1 MVCRSNRRRRGSS
14 PPNRDDDDLQY
25 ALSVLSRDWPRLI
38 LPAAGIVLAVS
49 IVGPMLLSAAFL
61 AIAIAGVSTFF
72 FAAPMLLG
80 VGAAMM
86 FGGVMVASTIGF
98 AGLYVLP
105 TLLSVAAVGA
115 SAWIGSRLVTDYF
128 GGRRRD
134 DDDDDMVVDAEFRD
148 APESYDA
155 WTGRASSGSASRA
168 RRRDVDEDLERMQR
182 EAEEDLKTFD
192 QMMKLKDKMRNRGDL

>member
-1 MVCRSNRRRRGSS
+1 M
-14 PPNRDDDDLQY
+14 
-25 ALSVLSRDWPRLI
+25 
-38 LPAAGIVLAVS
+38 
-49 IVGPMLLSAAFL
+49 L
-61 AIAIAGVSTFF
+61 AIAVAGVSAF

-86 FGGVMVASTIGF
+86 FGGVMVATTIGF

-105 TLLSVAAVGA
+105 TLLSVVAVGA

-128 GGRRRD
+128 GGRRRGRDED
-134 DDDDDMVVDAEFRD
+134 DDPMVVEADFTD

-155 WTGRASSGSASRA
+155 WTGKQPRGNARN

-192 QMMKLKDKMRNRGDL
+192 QMMKLKDKMRNRDSL